1 VRRAWVSMA
10 RRRGAFEHLRLA
22 RGTLC
27 MGSIF
32 VVELER
38 STPPL
43 PVLLG
48 ATILDVFNRIGTLN
62 TRLYCSQLSVVCCV
76 SFVQDKTMVNG
87 MHRTAPFSAA
97 KVRRAEAHAPLSVA
111 AIFTPYSTAGRTCF
125 LIVRGLLCCVFTGQD
140 DGERDAPHCARSV
153 LRVLPLGPCDWRARP
168 QDKRLLAGRFFHGSA
183 PSSRRPRAEGAWCPR
198 EFEHHCFF
206 PLDRLFMNKS
216 VAALD
221 VICKPCKIWDVQY
234 IYGMSNGCPIGC
246 PTDSPLDI
254 RI

>member
-1 VRRAWVSMA
+1 MQGVRRAWVSMA

-111 AIFTPYSTAGRTCF
+111 AIFTPHSTAGRTCF
-125 LIVRGLLCCVFTGQD
+125 LIVRGLLCCVFAGQD
-140 DGERDAPHCARSV
+140 VGERDAPHCAIQRCQGTSSRSTRPALSCSYFHALFNCRAHLFPHCPWSVV
-153 LRVLPLGPCDWRARP
+153 LRFYRT
-168 QDKRLLAGRFFHGSA
+168 
-183 PSSRRPRAEGAWCPR
+183 RRW
-198 EFEHHCFF
+198 
-206 PLDRLFMNKS
+206 
-216 VAALD
+216 
-221 VICKPCKIWDVQY
+221 
-234 IYGMSNGCPIGC
+234 
-246 PTDSPLDI
+246 
-254 RI
+254 